1 MIDLLEL
8 GLRSGLIPTLSDLLI
23 FSVIFIAC
31 SFKA

>member
-8 GLRSGLIPTLSDLLI
+8 GLRSGLIPLLGDLLI

-31 SFKA
+31 ALTR